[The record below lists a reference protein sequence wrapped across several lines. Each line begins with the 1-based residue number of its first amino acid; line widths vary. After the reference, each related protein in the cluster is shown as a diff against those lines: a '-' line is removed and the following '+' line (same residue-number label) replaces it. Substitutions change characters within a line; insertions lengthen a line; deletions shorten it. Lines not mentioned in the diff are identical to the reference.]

1 LTKDDEGQQSYK
13 EKGSLHEANPKD
25 TPFREKVQTS
35 FSVVSPTMDFN
46 LTPEHTLIRE
56 MAYKFG
62 QQEVVPDVTARDREA
77 KSDRTML
84 DKMAQAGILG
94 VAIPEAFGGSG
105 TDYISLG
112 LVCEELERADT
123 SARVVM
129 SVHSGLH
136 CLTILQWGTD
146 EQKARWLPALAKGEK
161 VGAFGL
167 TEPNAGSDAINIRTS
182 ARRDGNSYVLNGEKT
197 WISLADYADQFL
209 VIARLE
215 DESRSFGAF
224 IVERKAAGFHSRPLH
239 GKLGVR
245 AGNTGQIFF
254 EDLRVPVENRLGEEG
269 DGFKIAM
276 SALDHGRY
284 TVASGAVGLV
294 VACLDACTSYAKDR
308 KVGGEEIGR
317 KQLVQQ
323 MIANMA
329 ASRDMGR
336 LLYLQVGWMK
346 NVGLRHTREVS
357 MAKWRNCEMAFKC
370 ASDAVEI
377 HGAYG
382 YIDEFPVERYFRN
395 SRGAMIYE
403 GTHEIHT
410 LIQAEYELGYR
421 TDKPLSKTL
430 PTWSPG

>member
-1 LTKDDEGQQSYK
+1 
-13 EKGSLHEANPKD
+13 
-25 TPFREKVQTS
+25 
-35 FSVVSPTMDFN
+35 MDFS

-62 QQEVVPDVTARDREA
+62 QAEIVPDVVERDRDA
-77 KSDRTML
+77 KADRRML
-84 DKMAQAGILG
+84 DKMGEAGILG
-94 VAIPEAFGGSG
+94 VSIPDRYCGSG

-136 CLTILQWGTD
+136 CLTLLQWGTD
-146 EQKARWLPALAKGEK
+146 EQKERWLPGLAKGER

-167 TEPNAGSDAINIRTS
+167 TEPNAGSDAINIRTH
-182 ARRDGNSYVLNGEKT
+182 ARRDGDSYVLNGEKT
-197 WISLADYADQFL
+197 WISLADYATQFL

-215 DESRSFGAF
+215 GGEDRRFAAF
-224 IVERKAAGFHSRPLH
+224 VVERDSPGFHSKPLH

-254 EDLRVPVENRLGEEG
+254 EDLRVPIENMIGDEG

-284 TVASGAVGLV
+284 TVAAGAVGIV
-294 VACLDACTSYAKDR
+294 TACLDACDRYVKER

-329 ASRDMGR
+329 ASRDIGR
-336 LLYLQVGWMK
+336 LLYYQVGWMK

-357 MAKWRNCEMAFKC
+357 LAKWRNCEMAFKC

-382 YIDEFPVERYFRN
+382 YCDEFPVERYFRN

-421 TDKPLSKTL
+421 VDKPLAKTL
-430 PTWSPG
+430 PPFI

>member
-1 LTKDDEGQQSYK
+1 
-13 EKGSLHEANPKD
+13 
-25 TPFREKVQTS
+25 
-35 FSVVSPTMDFN
+35 MDFS
-46 LTPEHTLIRE
+46 LTAEHELIRE

-62 QQEVVPDVTARDREA
+62 QQVIVPDVTARDREA
-77 KSDRTML
+77 KSDRAVL
-84 DKMAQAGILG
+84 EKMAEAGLLA
-94 VAIPEAFGGSG
+94 VSIPEAYGGSG
-105 TDYISLG
+105 TDYVSLG

-136 CLTILQWGTD
+136 AMTILQWGTE
-146 EQKARWLPALAKGEK
+146 EQKQRWLPKLASGEL

-167 TEPNAGSDAINIRTS
+167 TEPDAGSDAANIRST
-182 ARRDGNSYVLNGEKT
+182 ARKDGDSYVLSGEKT

-215 DESRSFGAF
+215 DPAVESEKPRHVAL
-224 IVERKAAGFHSRPLH
+224 IVNRNLDGFTSRPLH

-245 AGNTGQIFF
+245 SGNTGQIFF
-254 EDLRVPVENRLGEEG
+254 DNVRVSAEDRLGEDG
-269 DGFKIAM
+269 DGFKVAM

-284 TVASGAVGLV
+284 TVAAGAVGIIT
-294 VACLDACTSYAKDR
+294 ACLDACNTYARDR
-308 KVGGEEIGR
+308 KVGGEEIGK

-329 ASRDMGR
+329 AGRDIGR
-336 LLYLQVGWMK
+336 LLYYQVGWMK
-346 NVGLRHTREVS
+346 NTGMRHTREVS
-357 MAKWRNCEMAFKC
+357 MAKWVNCKNAFD
-370 ASDAVEI
+370 AANSAVEI

-382 YIDEFPVERYFRN
+382 FSDEFPVERYFRN

-421 TDKPLSKTL
+421 VDRPLARTL
-430 PTWSPG
+430 PPFNG

>member
-1 LTKDDEGQQSYK
+1 
-13 EKGSLHEANPKD
+13 
-25 TPFREKVQTS
+25 
-35 FSVVSPTMDFN
+35 MDFG
-46 LTPEHTLIRE
+46 LTSEHQLLRE

-62 QQEVVPDVTARDREA
+62 QQEIVPGIQERDREA
-77 KSDRTML
+77 KSDRSIL
-84 DKMAQAGILG
+84 EKMGAAGLLG
-94 VAIPEAFGGSG
+94 VSIPEAYGGSG

-136 CLTILQWGTD
+136 SLTLLQWGTE
-146 EQKARWLPALAKGEK
+146 EQKKRWLPQLASGSK

-167 TEPNAGSDAINIRTS
+167 TEPSAGSDAISLKTT
-182 ARRDGNSYVLNGEKT
+182 ARRDGDSYVLNGEKT

-209 VIARLE
+209 VVAKLA
-215 DESRSFGAF
+215 DSGDKHTFVAF
-224 IVERKAAGFHSRPLH
+224 IVDRTLAGFHSKPLK

-254 EDLRVPVENRLGEEG
+254 DDVRVPADCRLGEEG

-284 TVASGAVGLV
+284 TVASGAVGIIT
-294 VACLDACTSYAKDR
+294 ACLDACTVYCHDR
-308 KVGGEEIGR
+308 KVQGEEIGR

-323 MIANMA
+323 MIANMVA
-329 ASRDMGR
+329 GRDIGR
-336 LLYLQVGWMK
+336 LLYYQVGWMK
-346 NVGLRHTREVS
+346 NAGLRHTREVS
-357 MAKWRNCEMAFKC
+357 MAKWQNCANAFK
-370 ASDAVEI
+370 AANDAVEI

-382 YIDEFPVERYFRN
+382 YCDEFPVERYFRN

-410 LIQAEYELGYR
+410 IVQAEYELGYR
-421 TDKPLSKTL
+421 SDKPLKVTL
-430 PTWSPG
+430 PPFEGA

>member
-1 LTKDDEGQQSYK
+1 
-13 EKGSLHEANPKD
+13 
-25 TPFREKVQTS
+25 
-35 FSVVSPTMDFN
+35 MDFA
-46 LTPEHTLIRE
+46 LTAEHELIRE
-56 MAYKFG
+56 MAFKFG
-62 QQEVVPDVTARDREA
+62 RQEIVPGIRERDRDA
-77 KSDRTML
+77 KSDRKTL
-84 DKMAQAGILG
+84 EKMGEAGILG
-94 VAIPEAFGGSG
+94 VSIPQKYGGSG

-136 CLTILQWGTD
+136 SLTLLQWGTE
-146 EQKARWLPALAKGEK
+146 EQKLRWLPKLSTGELI
-161 VGAFGL
+161 GAFGL
-167 TEPNAGSDAINIRTS
+167 TEPNAGSDAINISTS
-182 ARRDGNSYVLNGEKT
+182 ARRDGDSYVLNGEKT

-209 VIARLE
+209 VIAKLAGIG
-215 DESRSFGAF
+215 DKPSFASF
-224 IVERKAAGFHSRPLH
+224 IVNRNLAGFHSKPLK

-254 EDLRVPVENRLGEEG
+254 DDMRVPADCLLGEEG
-269 DGFKIAM
+269 DGFKVAM

-284 TVASGAVGLV
+284 TVASGAVGIV
-294 VACLDACTSYAKDR
+294 TACLDACDGYVKQR
-308 KVGGEEIGR
+308 KVQGEEIGK

-329 ASRDMGR
+329 ASRDIGR
-336 LLYLQVGWMK
+336 LLYYQVGWMK

-357 MAKWRNCEMAFKC
+357 MAKWKNCEMAFKC
-370 ASDAVEI
+370 ANDAVEI

-395 SRGAMIYE
+395 SPGAMIYE

-410 LIQAEYELGYR
+410 IVQAEYELGYR
-421 TDKPLSKTL
+421 ADRPLARTL
-430 PTWSPG
+430 PPFE